1 MQSNDPILLV
11 EDDVVDAMTVR
22 RALKDLDVTNEII
35 HANNGEEAIDY
46 LSNMQNQRPCIILL
60 DINMPKMNGIE
71 FLKEAKSREDCHEIP
86 VIMLTTSTNDKDMV
100 ESFNLNVADY
110 IVKPID
116 YRKFVDTVQTV
127 EAYWRLSRLST

>member
-11 EDDVVDAMTVR
+11 EDDTVDAMTVR
-22 RALKDLDVTNEII
+22 RALKDLHVANEIV

-46 LSNMQNQRPCIILL
+46 LSNPENQRPCIILL
-60 DINMPKMNGIE
+60 DMNMPKMNGIE
-71 FLKEAKSREDCHEIP
+71 FLKEAKSREDCSQIP
-86 VIMLTTSTNDKDMV
+86 VIMLTTSTNDNDMV